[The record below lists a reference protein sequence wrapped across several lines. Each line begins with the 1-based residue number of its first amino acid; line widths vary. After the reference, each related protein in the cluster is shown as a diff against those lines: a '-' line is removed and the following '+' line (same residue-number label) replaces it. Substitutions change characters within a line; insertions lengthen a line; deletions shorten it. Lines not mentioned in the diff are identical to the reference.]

1 MVFKVIIIFQGNLYK
16 NNMFN
21 IVLIRKMIISCSSG
35 IDKIYVKEFNEKSCE
50 RMLNLKVEVTVI
62 SDNGIQFSDSSE

>member
-1 MVFKVIIIFQGNLYK
+1 
-16 NNMFN
+16 MFN

-35 IDKIYVKEFNEKSCE
+35 IEKIYMKEFNEKSCE

-62 SDNGIQFSDSSE
+62 TDNGIQFSVSSE